1 MSISTKSSNRI
12 IQITNAT
19 RSVDVSNAMI
29 HFRYYESLFSPY
41 VSAAFE
47 YVDTG
52 TIKASSEDDTQE
64 RLGTLISSLP
74 LRGNENVNF
83 KFESTIGDLDFM
95 DTPLI
100 VDGAVILGKEST
112 KESGSVRLISDLYR
126 KNQTTFVVEKY
137 YGNISTSVSKI
148 IKEKLG
154 VDDTSR
160 VHVDPTSRPW
170 NFTGSNIKP
179 FDLLLE
185 MASKSSPPKGDPGY
199 FFYETKSGVHFKS
212 IDSLVSQ
219 DPKFTY
225 TYDGVFKSD
234 LEDGSNS
241 FNILQSPN
249 KRDQSISKSL
259 RAGMYSAKFRFM
271 YEDTQECIEKEYT
284 LDEKNES
291 TLGKD
296 VEVDPQLKANPSRT
310 YTMVIPTGMMDTKV
324 GNEKNNDPKDYLAR
338 SVMRY
343 NLLFVQAMNIVVPCN
358 PELEAGDVI
367 QCNLEKITVDD
378 KTLGTTDENESG
390 KYLILNLCHYF
401 DNKNSYT
408 YLTLVRDTYG
418 EGGVAA

>member
-1 MSISTKSSNRI
+1 M
-12 IQITNAT
+12 
-19 RSVDVSNAMI
+19 
-29 HFRYYESLFSPY
+29 
-41 VSAAFE
+41 
-47 YVDTG
+47 
-52 TIKASSEDDTQE
+52 
-64 RLGTLISSLP
+64 
-74 LRGNENVNF
+74 
-83 KFESTIGDLDFM
+83 
-95 DTPLI
+95 
-100 VDGAVILGKEST
+100 
-112 KESGSVRLISDLYR
+112 
-126 KNQTTFVVEKY
+126 
-137 YGNISTSVSKI
+137 
-148 IKEKLG
+148 
-154 VDDTSR
+154 
-160 VHVDPTSRPW
+160 HVDPTSRPW
-170 NFTGSNIKP
+170 NFTGSNTKP

-378 KTLGTTDENESG
+378 KTLGSTDENESG

-408 YLTLVRDTYG
+408 YFSLVRDTYG
-418 EGGVAA
+418 EGGSAA